1 MPVRDTFSGEVS
13 HLVRD
18 KGMPQKQ
25 AVAVAYKY
33 KRKGAFRKKRRKGR
47 RR

>member
-1 MPVRDTFSGEVS
+1 MPVRKTFSGEVK
-13 HLVRD
+13 HLIKD

-33 KRKGAFRKKRRKGR
+33 KRLGQFKADKAAPKR
-47 RR
+47 